1 MKTNLKLICS
11 SIITLGL
18 FVTVTFLISS
28 CGSGSASDKNS
39 KGDSSSVSVN
49 DTTSK
54 VKEVTGEASLTEADL
69 KTPATA
75 DPDATLSLHEK
86 IAKAQKNAN
95 SVFLVV
101 TDKSGTDLSKALAMA
116 RKANK
121 AAPKSIVAQ
130 MNRDDAANG
139 DLVKLYGVS
148 SAPVPIILVISPS
161 GVLAGGYLFE
171 EASSDMLVKL
181 IPSPKQD
188 LVLKALNN
196 DKSVFVV
203 ASKSNFTDKAKALEV
218 CKAAVKQNGN
228 KSEIVE
234 FDLSDVAE
242 KPFLESIGVKMA
254 STTTVTV
261 VANSKG
267 QITGTF
273 YEVKDA
279 ASLVT
284 LANKV
289 ESTCTP
295 GSCAKPCN

>member
-1 MKTNLKLICS
+1 MKTNFILICRS
-11 SIITLGL
+11 FLLLG
-18 FVTVTFLISS
+18 FIVAVMFLISS
-28 CGSGSASDKNS
+28 CGGGSSSDKSDKN
-39 KGDSSSVSVN
+39 DTSSVSAN
-49 DTTSK
+49 DTSGN
-54 VKEVTGEASLTEADL
+54 VPEVTGEKSLTAADYEAL
-69 KTPATA
+69 VAP
-75 DPDATLSLHEK
+75 DPDASLSLTEK

-101 TDKSGTDLSKALAMA
+101 TDKSGTNLDKVLAMA

-121 AAPKSIVAQ
+121 AASNSVVAQ
-130 MNRDDAANG
+130 MNRDDASNSA
-139 DLVKLYGVS
+139 LVKLYGVS

-171 EASSDMLVKL
+171 EASADLLVKL

-188 LVLKALNN
+188 LVYKALNDN
-196 DKSVFVV
+196 KSVFVV
-203 ASKSNFTDKAKALEV
+203 ASKSTFTDKDKALES
-218 CKAAVKQNGN
+218 CKAAVKLNGN

-234 FDLSDVAE
+234 FDLSDAIE
-242 KPFLESIGVKMA
+242 KPFLESINVNMA

-261 VANSKG
+261 VSNSKG
-267 QITGTF
+267 QVTGTF

-295 GSCAKPCN
+295 GSCTKPCN